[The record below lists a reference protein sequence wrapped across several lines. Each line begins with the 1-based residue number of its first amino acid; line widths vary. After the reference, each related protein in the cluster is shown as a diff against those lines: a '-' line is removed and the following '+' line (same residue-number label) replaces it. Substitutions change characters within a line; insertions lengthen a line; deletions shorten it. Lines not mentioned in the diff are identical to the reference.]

1 MKCVTMVRKS
11 RRLQERA
18 GLQKLTRGVIEPKH
32 LLPSPSSSNRPS
44 TEVRRVSRGLH
55 ILNLTRVKISGSPH
69 SLLPPASLTKRTYES
84 CRTRPE
90 LGAKRKRQH
99 EPGHWTGQDL
109 HEPIPKRARTQS
121 PEESRRET
129 ERQTEKDDKNY
140 PPIKYWAENGYWP
153 KEFLE
158 RDPNMSDPLSKKR
171 SRSTSYTQSVKDGD
185 NPRAY
190 TPKYEEVLAKAGIS
204 MNAHQRQATASND
217 CLRLCDDLLSS
228 EYDPPD
234 RSLFH
239 GDLFWTVLDR
249 VHARNESRVCRD
261 VMPSIVPSAE
271 LLYLQGSDH
280 LEHLTEELNAEWT
293 KCSTLAGPQPKPDFC
308 VGLMSSA
315 FTEEEILKLK
325 SYTAPSRATL
335 VTENLYFPFLMCEVK
350 CGEQAL
356 NRADRQNAHSASIA
370 VNALVQLYRAVPQI
384 NDPHYEKQ
392 ASSRVEELNRKI
404 LAFSISHDHS
414 MVKIYGHYAIIDGDK
429 ETFYRHAIRNFDF
442 TDLYGKERWT
452 TYNFT
457 RKVYDKFGPLHLKRI
472 QSAIAQLPDPSSE
485 SLASDISINAD
496 PEGDS
501 QGIAISAPSSQETPS
516 FKRPALPPTL
526 KLQIERR

>member
-1 MKCVTMVRKS
+1 
-11 RRLQERA
+11 
-18 GLQKLTRGVIEPKH
+18 
-32 LLPSPSSSNRPS
+32 
-44 TEVRRVSRGLH
+44 
-55 ILNLTRVKISGSPH
+55 
-69 SLLPPASLTKRTYES
+69 
-84 CRTRPE
+84 
-90 LGAKRKRQH
+90 
-99 EPGHWTGQDL
+99 
-109 HEPIPKRARTQS
+109 
-121 PEESRRET
+121 
-129 ERQTEKDDKNY
+129 
-140 PPIKYWAENGYWP
+140 
-153 KEFLE
+153 
-158 RDPNMSDPLSKKR
+158 
-171 SRSTSYTQSVKDGD
+171 
-185 NPRAY
+185 
-190 TPKYEEVLAKAGIS
+190 
-204 MNAHQRQATASND
+204 
-217 CLRLCDDLLSS
+217 
-228 EYDPPD
+228 
-234 RSLFH
+234 
-239 GDLFWTVLDR
+239 
-249 VHARNESRVCRD
+249 
-261 VMPSIVPSAE
+261 
-271 LLYLQGSDH
+271 
-280 LEHLTEELNAEWT
+280 
-293 KCSTLAGPQPKPDFC
+293 
-308 VGLMSSA
+308 MSSA

-325 SYTAPSRATL
+325 SYTAPNRATL

-384 NDPHYEKQ
+384 NDPHCEKQ

-485 SLASDISINAD
+485 PLASDISINAD

-526 KLQIERR
+526 KLQQENDRLRDLIKQQQQQQQQQQQRDQIKQQPLQRDATSEREG